1 MQTSKAQTCKSLNI
15 GLVLC
20 KILPKLLS
28 IDGHACILVA
38 LAFAFRLAPHGN
50 GVEEED
56 TGSLP

>member
-28 IDGHACILVA
+28 INGHACILVA
-38 LAFAFRLAPHGN
+38 LAFAFRLCPHGN

-56 TGSLP
+56 SGSLP